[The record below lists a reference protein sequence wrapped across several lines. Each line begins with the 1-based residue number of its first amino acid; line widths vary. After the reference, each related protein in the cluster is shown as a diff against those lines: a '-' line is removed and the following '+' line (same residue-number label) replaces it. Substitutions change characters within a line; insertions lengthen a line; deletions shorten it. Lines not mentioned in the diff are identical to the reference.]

1 MASLNVTPLVVA
13 VNDAQPPIT
22 VTLKSSNA
30 GRLIEFSTDGGIE
43 YFTPVYDNNTPTML
57 IVISTL
63 RLSHIRFSGAV
74 SDNWSIR

>member
-13 VNDAQPPIT
+13 VDTRPPPIT

-57 IVISTL
+57 IVVSNL
-63 RLSHIRFSGAV
+63 RLSHIRFTGAG
-74 SDNWSIR
+74 SDDWNIR